1 MPSLE
6 ALVREGH
13 QIGRVVTQPDRAR
26 GRGQRLAPP
35 PVKEAASRLGLA
47 VWQPERPDAEQWL
60 EVLAETGADAL
71 VVVAFAHKIPPPV
84 LTYPRHGCINVHAS
98 LLPRWRGAAPIAR
111 AILEGDRITGV
122 TIMRMDQGWD
132 TGPILLQATE
142 VIGDHET
149 AASLHDRLAVRG
161 AGLLLEALA
170 RLERGTLRPV
180 AQPPTGATLAPRLGK
195 EEGLVDWR
203 APAVRIERQVRA
215 FTPWPGAYTTLDGR
229 RVRLVEARV
238 EPEPRPGV
246 QPGAILGVDAR
257 TGALL
262 VGCGAGSVLRL
273 HRVQPEGG
281 RVMTGLDLANG
292 LRLTPGRHLGG

>member
-1 MPSLE
+1 VPSLE
-6 ALVREGH
+6 ALVRAGH
-13 QIGRVVTQPDRAR
+13 EVRRVVTQPDRAR

-47 VWQPERPDAEQWL
+47 VWQPERPDAGQWL
-60 EVLAETGADAL
+60 ELLAETGAEAL

-84 LTYPRHGCINVHAS
+84 LAYPRYGCINVHAS

-122 TIMRMDQGWD
+122 TIMQMDEGWD

-142 VIGDHET
+142 VIGDHDT
-149 AASLHDRLAVRG
+149 AASLHDRLAARG
-161 AGLLLEALA
+161 AKLLVEALD
-170 RLERGTLRPV
+170 RLEHGELRPV
-180 AQPPTGATLAPRLGK
+180 AQPPTGATLAPRLDK
-195 EEGLVDWR
+195 EEGLVDWT
-203 APAVRIERQVRA
+203 APAARIERQVRA
-215 FTPWPGAYTTLDGR
+215 FTPWPGAYTTLEGR

-246 QPGAILGVDAR
+246 EPGEIAGVDTR
-257 TGALL
+257 SGALL

-273 HRVQPEGG
+273 LRVQPEAG

-292 LRLTPGRHLGG
+292 LRLTPGRRFGG